1 MTRWNSEFIM
11 LRSILKIAEDKL
23 NEIGCKTKLSIYEQK
38 LLGEVCAILE
48 PIKKPPLLVHG
59 EKHVTSSFPV
69 PVDIRH
75 QNINLK
81 KTCH

>member
-1 MTRWNSEFIM
+1 MEFRIHNVTLHSENC
-11 LRSILKIAEDKL
+11 EDKL
-23 NEIGCKTKLSIYEQK
+23 NEIRCKTKLSIYEQK

-48 PIKKPPLLVHG
+48 PIKKPPLLIHG